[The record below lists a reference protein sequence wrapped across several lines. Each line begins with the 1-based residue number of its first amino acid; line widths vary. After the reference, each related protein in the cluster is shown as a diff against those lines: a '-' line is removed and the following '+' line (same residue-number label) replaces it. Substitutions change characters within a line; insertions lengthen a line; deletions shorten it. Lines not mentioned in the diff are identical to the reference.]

1 MTTLRLWV
9 TTARIHAARPR
20 AACTSNPWEA
30 SMRSALSPDPK
41 KALTFCLAL
50 LVACKASPPAA
61 SSEPQKAAAAAPGST
76 APATPAPATPTAIA
90 PAPAEKPAAPPSSI
104 IDKAAPKSFENLM
117 PDAKLTGFRR
127 VPLDPLAD
135 KPVWRLEKGILIIDG
150 VGAKEMLLSER
161 EFGDGV
167 LRVEWRFL
175 QGEGASPVY
184 NGGVYVRTPFD
195 GTSWVQL
202 QVAHTDKPP
211 VVGDL
216 IAQVPASTERVN
228 VFQAGPS
235 PAKPIGEWNT
245 YEVSALGKAI
255 ELTVNGQLTVVWPDC
270 PMPTGHVGLQAEGA
284 VVEVRKLEFGAF

>member
-1 MTTLRLWV
+1 MTAPRLWV
-9 TTARIHAARPR
+9 TTDAYAGALGR
-20 AACTSNPWEA
+20 AACNSNPPEA
-30 SMRSALSPDPK
+30 SMRFALTPDSK
-41 KALTFCLAL
+41 KALTLSLAL
-50 LVACKASPPAA
+50 LMACKASPPAP
-61 SSEPQKAAAAAPGST
+61 SGEPDKGAAAPPST
-76 APATPAPATPTAIA
+76 TASPAPATPTAIA
-90 PAPAEKPAAPPSSI
+90 PAPAEKPAAPPSRI
-104 IDKAAPKSFENLM
+104 IDKATPKSFENLM

-135 KPVWRLEKGILIIDG
+135 KPVWQVKDGVLIIDG

-175 QGEGASPVY
+175 PEEGASPVY
-184 NGGVYVRTPFD
+184 NGGVYVRTPLD
-195 GTSWVQL
+195 GKSWVQL

-216 IAQVPASTERVN
+216 IAQVPATTERVN
-228 VFQAGPS
+228 VFQAGAS

-270 PMPTGHVGLQAEGA
+270 PMASGHVGLQAEGA
-284 VVEVRKLEFGAF
+284 VIEVRKLEFGVF